1 MVTIPD
7 PDKNVKNKVK
17 DDAVLTELKQINTN
31 IQKQQTTLEK
41 SSANTLSNEKLQSF
55 EKLLQKIAENKNNNT
70 TTPSVNKEILITKRA
85 EILDIQKA
93 RLEAQIEREK
103 ILAQQAD
110 EDRAKRLV
118 EEARRKNARD
128 AKEASN
134 YNPIARAASGIAHSQ
149 PSTFTQMLTAG
160 LTGGIG
166 NIFGLDKVLGAA
178 GGFLWGKA
186 SSAIGKPFQAR
197 AQAKEQK
204 AAEERAIKDAISK
217 AELQQRID
225 QALKA
230 KGLKPEN
237 GDASPNGNKKKKGDD
252 DRTTAS
258 VEDRPDW
265 HEQIDAKLEAIH
277 QTLLGNA
284 NKDEEEEEEEDNFLM
299 KMLSGIM
306 GLAGKAVGLVT
317 KLGGFLLHT
326 LGGVLA
332 RGLTAAAQVAA
343 PLIAPALALAV
354 GGAVGYALAKGAVNK
369 IAKNTNLLG
378 DGTVQAQK
386 QATDFVNNA
395 NIKEYNE
402 RAGAY
407 SGFSKMDTWI
417 KAQESV
423 ATNGGK
429 NKKAVEEFRRMR
441 AVSASAALNEDGEEE
456 FVAQIEASVKDKKLS
471 RKEADELLIKKA
483 MENAKAAREATK
495 GKDIEQVR
503 ADNKARIEQRK
514 QSLKTKQTTDSN
526 TQVESDSQQK
536 INELNAESLMVAN
549 EKDKEA
555 IEESLEDVVSTED
568 AKILIKTDNMNL
580 AAPTA
585 VANANPNDIQDNTNI
600 KANITQQDY
609 LLPTESHPSEQSL
622 LQRQMAM
629 QHQEQMTQLQNNINN
644 NTNNNGSN
652 IYQTNITQHNDTSV
666 YQTGDSARSMLAD

>member
-41 SSANTLSNEKLQSF
+41 SSANILSNEKLQSF

-70 TTPSVNKEILITKRA
+70 TTSSVNKEILITKRA

-230 KGLKPEN
+230 KGLAPEN
-237 GDASPNGNKKKKGDD
+237 ASPNGNKKKKGDD

-284 NKDEEEEEEEDNFLM
+284 NKDEEKKEEEDNFLM
-299 KMLSGIM
+299 KMLTGIM

-317 KLGGFLLHT
+317 RLGEFLLGS
-326 LGGVLA
+326 LGKVLVS
-332 RGLTAAAQVAA
+332 GLTAAAQVAA
-343 PLIAPALALAV
+343 PLIAPAIALAV

-386 QATDFVNNA
+386 QATAFINNA

-407 SGFSKMDTWI
+407 SGFSTMDTWI

-526 TQVESDSQQK
+526 TQAESDSQQK

-666 YQTGDSARSMLAD
+666 YQTGDSARSMLAN